1 MRVLLAVPPHAR
13 LRHPPETVAVHPLA
27 LGYLAAA
34 ATGDHDVLQL
44 VPDLRAGTDP
54 WSEIDGVL
62 ADFKPHLVGISALTA
77 TFDAAL
83 DLARRAKAIAG
94 STVVMGG
101 PHVSARP
108 VAPDGVDAVVL
119 GEGERALLDVIAGAR
134 GVVRREPVANL
145 DEIAFPRRD
154 NVLWTEDVHP
164 AFYQSIVTLR
174 GCPYACVYCA
184 VPSLDER
191 KTRYRSPA
199 NVLDE
204 IAQLVERHRIPYL
217 FFHDSVFTLHRRR
230 TVEILEGMIARGV
243 AVPFCCQTRVDRVD
257 PELLALMKRAGCHHV
272 YYGIESGHPET
283 LRQMRKDVPLA
294 RARQAVR
301 DTLDAGIRASG
312 FFMVGFP
319 WETEDHL
326 AATGDFA
333 TSLGLAS
340 LSLFSATPLPGTEL
354 ERLWGQP
361 APPAVDFRAPTV
373 NLTAMKHERYI
384 ELYQRLHA
392 RFEAYNLGPDTS
404 IMYQKG

>member
-13 LRHPPETVAVHPLA
+13 LRDPPETVAVHPLA

-34 ATGDHDVLQL
+34 LGRDHDVLQL
-44 VPDLRAGTDP
+44 VPDVRAGPDP
-54 WSEIDGVL
+54 WREIDIIL
-62 ADFKPHLVGISALTA
+62 ADFRPELVGISALTA
-77 TFDAAL
+77 TLDGAL
-83 DLARRAKAIAG
+83 GLARRAKAIAG
-94 STVVMGG
+94 ATVVMGG

-108 VAPDGVDAVVL
+108 GAYQDVDAVVV
-119 GEGERALLDVIAGAR
+119 GEGEGALLDVLAGAR

-145 DEIAFPRRD
+145 DLIPFPRRD

-184 VPSLDER
+184 VPGLDER
-191 KTRYRSPA
+191 KTRYRSPV
-199 NVLDE
+199 NVVDE
-204 IAQLVERHRIPYL
+204 VAQLVENHRIPYM

-230 TVEILEGMIARGV
+230 TVEILEGMVARGLE
-243 AVPFCCQTRVDRVD
+243 VPFCCQTRVDRVD

-294 RARQAVR
+294 RAREAVR
-301 DTLDAGIRASG
+301 QTLDAGIRASG

-319 WETEDHL
+319 WETAEHI

-354 ERLWGQP
+354 ERLSGQP
-361 APPAVDFRAPTV
+361 APPAVDFRAPNV
-373 NLTAMKHERYI
+373 NLTGLTHERYTG
-384 ELYQRLHA
+384 LYQALRA
-392 RFEAYNLGPDTS
+392 RFDAYNLGRNP
-404 IMYQKG
+404 